1 MNNSIKKG
9 VVVAVILLF
18 IGLAFAPSINANISK
33 SSIDSELVEFTTEI
47 CGLNGGKHTVQLT
60 NEEADKLE
68 QLFDVIKK
76 KLDEVET
83 REQSVEILNDAIVTL
98 DKYNLLGGLSIE
110 QARRLILGEFYSS
123 FSSIY
128 NYESNENTVN
138 NNGENFNCLIA
149 GRSTSIRLFFGRPTV
164 LGRISEIL
172 LSDEFLHYMDWLQI
186 TFPLFYRF
194 VILPPLML
202 ILLPTMFIAFFIPS
216 LYDSRTNGTMTFGN
230 TFHIHESNDV
240 NSPSK
245 GWVWT
250 DGLNGVIK
258 WEEPVYGQIK
268 TLYGEWDVMYYDYY
282 VGAVDFKGI
291 KLSFYGLSKYT
302 YYVGYASHVALGPSY
317 Y

>member
-1 MNNSIKKG
+1 MKKLLAVG
-9 VVVAVILLF
+9 VIVLF
-18 IGLAFAPSINANISK
+18 LGLAFAPTINANISK
-33 SSIDSELVEFTTEI
+33 ASVDSELVEITTEV

-83 REQSVEILNDAIVTL
+83 REQSVEILNDAIATL
-98 DKYNLLGGLSIE
+98 DKYYLLGGLSTE

-138 NNGENFNCLIA
+138 NNEENFNCLIA
-149 GRSTSIRLFFGRPTV
+149 GRSTNIRLFFGRPTI

-172 LSDEFLHYMDWLQI
+172 LSDEFLQYIAWLQI

-202 ILLPTMFIAFFIPS
+202 IVLPTTFIAVFLPS

-230 TFHIHESNDV
+230 TFHVHESNDV
-240 NSPSK
+240 NSP
-245 GWVWT
+245 
-250 DGLNGVIK
+250 
-258 WEEPVYGQIK
+258 
-268 TLYGEWDVMYYDYY
+268 
-282 VGAVDFKGI
+282 
-291 KLSFYGLSKYT
+291 
-302 YYVGYASHVALGPSY
+302 
-317 Y
+317 